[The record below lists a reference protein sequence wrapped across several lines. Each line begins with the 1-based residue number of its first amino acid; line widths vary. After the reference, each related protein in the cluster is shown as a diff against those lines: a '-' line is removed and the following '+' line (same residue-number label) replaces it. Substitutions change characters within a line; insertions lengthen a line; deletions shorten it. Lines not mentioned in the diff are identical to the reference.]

1 MTKPAALHTPEE
13 VAGYFKVKPKTVREW
28 LRTGRLKGTKVG
40 GLWQVREEDLETFL
54 VDTGSWRGLSSE
66 DARPEI
72 LEGPV
77 GTEGD
82 AQEEKAI
89 EVSESAE
96 GQAGKS

>member
-1 MTKPAALHTPEE
+1 MTKPTALHTPEE

-28 LRTGRLKGTKVG
+28 LRTGRLKGAKVG

-77 GTEGD
+77 GTGGD
-82 AQEEKAI
+82 AQGGKAKG
-89 EVSESAE
+89 VSESTE
-96 GQAGKS
+96 DQAGKS